1 MRLQRPRASIAL
13 SAQETTVMRP
23 SVWPLSAAILSLGLP
38 AAGAPFIGF
47 TDNTFDAASFGSL
60 SDTQANAAVGWTQ
73 TVATTDVTVRAL
85 LGAVTGASGNWWITT
100 KLGPTATLADVVAS
114 GVYTAPSLG
123 LNLDFNGQPRTELAS
138 GLSFAAGAYFLVLD
152 GPPGPAVGNASWI
165 GGAGPADT
173 VELAAGFTL
182 GSYYHATQFDDPLS
196 VFGPA
201 SSFVVTPGDPRL
213 VFELDGRVAG
223 VPEPATWLMLI
234 AGFGLMGT
242 TLRRRTP
249 ASA

>member
-1 MRLQRPRASIAL
+1 MRLP
-13 SAQETTVMRP
+13 
-23 SVWPLSAAILSLGLP
+23 VWPLAAAILSFGLP
-38 AAGAPFIGF
+38 AAGAPLIGF

-85 LGAVTGASGNWWITT
+85 LGAVSGASGNWWITT
-100 KLGPTATLADVVAS
+100 KLGPTATPADVVAS

-123 LNLDFNGQPRTELAS
+123 LNFDFNGQPRTELVS
-138 GLSFAAGAYFLVLD
+138 GLSFAAGSYFLVLD
-152 GPPGPAVGNASWI
+152 GPPGPAIGNAAWI

-182 GSYYHATQFDDPLS
+182 GSYYYATQFDDPLS
-196 VFGPA
+196 EFGPS
-201 SSFVVTPGDPRL
+201 SSFMVTPGEGRL
-213 VFELDGRVAG
+213 VFELDGRIAG

-234 AGFGLMGT
+234 GGFGLVGAAI
-242 TLRRRTP
+242 RRRAT